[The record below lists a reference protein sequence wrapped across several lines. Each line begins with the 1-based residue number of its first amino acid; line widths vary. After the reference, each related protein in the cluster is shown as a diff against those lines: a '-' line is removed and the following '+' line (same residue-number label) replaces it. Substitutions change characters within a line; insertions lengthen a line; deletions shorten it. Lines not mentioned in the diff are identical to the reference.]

1 VVRARAHR
9 QTHAHTH
16 KHTQGSLAIGQ
27 TVAEGEN
34 ESFTALFVMAM
45 VETCKRKCRTRYGG
59 VGGKRRRRR
68 RRRREK
74 KMRISMRWV

>member
-1 VVRARAHR
+1 
-9 QTHAHTH
+9 
-16 KHTQGSLAIGQ
+16 
-27 TVAEGEN
+27 VAEGEN
-34 ESFTALFVMAM
+34 ESFTALFAMAM

-68 RRRREK
+68 SRRRREK